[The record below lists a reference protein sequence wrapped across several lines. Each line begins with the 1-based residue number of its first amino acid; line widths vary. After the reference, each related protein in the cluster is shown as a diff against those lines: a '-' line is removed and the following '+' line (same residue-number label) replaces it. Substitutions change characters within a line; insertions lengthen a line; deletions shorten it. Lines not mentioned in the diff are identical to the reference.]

1 MTVKSLQA
9 IIRFIGLS
17 TDTKPTSVSIGSTFY
32 EYDTKRMWITY
43 DGTLWVVKDEFQSIS
58 DNRKIVTTAGTRV
71 ALVASST
78 RANWVIITAETDNTG
93 IIVVG
98 GSGVIAALAT
108 RQGTP
113 LGVGD
118 TIALLIDDLVD
129 VYIDTTVDGDGVT
142 FTYGL

>member
-58 DNRKIVTTAGTRV
+58 NNRKIVTTAGTRV

-118 TIALLIDDLVD
+118 SVALLIDDLVD